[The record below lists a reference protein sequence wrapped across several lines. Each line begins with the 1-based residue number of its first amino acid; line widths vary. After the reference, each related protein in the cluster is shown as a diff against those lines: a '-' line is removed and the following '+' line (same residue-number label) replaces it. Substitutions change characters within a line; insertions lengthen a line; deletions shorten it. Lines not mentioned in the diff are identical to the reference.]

1 MKKTIK
7 MKKSLSVF
15 GLGYVGLVTGACLA
29 NEGHHVIG
37 VDTNPEKV
45 SFINKGKSPVIEKG
59 MDSIVLKTVKEKTF
73 SATVSAM
80 DAILNTEISMI
91 CVGTPSAEDGQINLQ
106 HLKDVSEEIGR
117 VLKKIN
123 RYHIIIIR
131 STVLPGTSEDVVIP
145 ILEKY
150 SSKKAFRDFGVL
162 VNPEFMREGDSI
174 KDFYHPAKIIAGAHD
189 GRDKDA
195 IRSIYNFL
203 KMPIVYTDIR
213 TAEFSKYL
221 DNIFHALKISF
232 ANEIGELSIKL
243 GLDGKKAME
252 ILCMDK
258 KSNISSRYLKPGFA
272 FGGSCLPKDLKAAL
286 YKARSG
292 GLNLPLIESVQKSN
306 DLCIQ
311 RVFEAIMKTKKRKI
325 GMLGLSFKPGTDDLR
340 ESQMVK
346 LAEYLI
352 GKGFQLKIYDKNV
365 SMAKIMGANKAYIQ
379 KEIPHISSLL
389 RKSLDEVINSSEVII
404 VGHDTKEFKSAVK
417 HLKND
422 KILIDLT

>member
-150 SSKKAFRDFGVL
+150 SSKKAFIDFGVL